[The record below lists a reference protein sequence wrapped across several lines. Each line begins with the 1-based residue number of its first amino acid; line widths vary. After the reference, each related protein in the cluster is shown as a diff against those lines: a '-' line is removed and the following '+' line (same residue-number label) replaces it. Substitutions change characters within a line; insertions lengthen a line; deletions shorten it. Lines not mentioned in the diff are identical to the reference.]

1 MISCVLKSSVLTCK
15 RIHKKVIKRWL
26 IWILFRFVTT
36 IIRFL
41 KLKVINRNLRI
52 NDGYVSVTTDSLR
65 YVANLRFPY
74 TVGPLQSHLQSQWLS
89 KLPIT
94 LLWLHGKQSFLY
106 VKVTALHYVLWDP
119 LLLDFPIF
127 ATCSQVVIKE
137 LNHWAN
143 QPTLVLKDNSQRMIP
158 NKNRFRWRSQTV
170 YMWLWERKRGEK
182 CMALVFNQ
190 RPLCGGFL
198 PWCRNC
204 FLLL

>member
-15 RIHKKVIKRWL
+15 RVHKKVIKRWL
-26 IWILFRFVTT
+26 ILILFRFVTT
-36 IIRFL
+36 IIPFL

-52 NDGYVSVTTDSLR
+52 SDRYVSVTTDSLR

-74 TVGPLQSHLQSQWLS
+74 TVAQSQWLS

-94 LLWLHGKQSFLY
+94 LLWLHGKQAFLY

-119 LLLDFPIF
+119 LLLDFPIL

-143 QPTLVLKDNSQRMIP
+143 QPTLFSRTTLKGWFITKIGLDDDPKCLYDCEKGRGL
-158 NKNRFRWRSQTV
+158 KNV
-170 YMWLWERKRGEK
+170 WL
-182 CMALVFNQ
+182 
-190 RPLCGGFL
+190 
-198 PWCRNC
+198 
-204 FLLL
+204 